1 MYSTHI
7 TFCGYVRVAGGG
19 DGANPLSLSLRL
31 LHSVRLAVGKAVG
44 EATLLGDVAVVRC
57 RGDGERRATSR
68 ELIIIV
74 NTECIGRA
82 RWPVGPPM
90 LSQLEHSTAA
100 VVVAAAQQRQAEGV

>member
-1 MYSTHI
+1 M
-7 TFCGYVRVAGGG
+7 
-19 DGANPLSLSLRL
+19 RL

-82 RWPVGPPM
+82 RWPVGPPL

>member
-1 MYSTHI
+1 M
-7 TFCGYVRVAGGG
+7 
-19 DGANPLSLSLRL
+19 RL